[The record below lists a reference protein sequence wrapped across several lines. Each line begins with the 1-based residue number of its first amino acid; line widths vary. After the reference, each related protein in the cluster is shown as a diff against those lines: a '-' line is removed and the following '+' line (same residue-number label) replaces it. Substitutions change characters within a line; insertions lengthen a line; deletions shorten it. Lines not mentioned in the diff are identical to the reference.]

1 MWNPLQ
7 KLKEKFGGAKPPPE
21 PAPAP
26 SKIVEAAA
34 GGMPDMK
41 DLEKKGL
48 LRQFFRHWKDPAFLK
63 QVQGIVARMQADGVD
78 VKDQKAVK
86 AWVEKHQAEVSSGQ
100 ITAPSAEAPKTFVK
114 TGPDIGR
121 NDPCHC
127 GSGKKFK
134 KCHGG

>member
-63 QVQGIVARMQADGVD
+63 QVQGIVARMQADG
-78 VKDQKAVK
+78 
-86 AWVEKHQAEVSSGQ
+86 
-100 ITAPSAEAPKTFVK
+100 
-114 TGPDIGR
+114 
-121 NDPCHC
+121 
-127 GSGKKFK
+127 
-134 KCHGG
+134 